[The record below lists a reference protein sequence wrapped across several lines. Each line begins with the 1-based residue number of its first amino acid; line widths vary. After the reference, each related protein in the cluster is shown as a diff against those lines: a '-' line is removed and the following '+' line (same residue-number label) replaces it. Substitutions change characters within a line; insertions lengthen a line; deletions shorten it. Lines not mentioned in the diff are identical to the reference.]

1 MSLDTIEAALKQ
13 RLPTMQSLNARLA
26 FDFADDGAL
35 YVDATQGP
43 PLLSREAQEVDCTIR
58 VTLDNFSRL
67 LAGDLDPSFAFMTG
81 KLKVQGSMGI
91 ALKLSALL
99 GD

>member
-1 MSLDTIEAALKQ
+1 MSLDALEAALKE
-13 RLPTMQSLNARLA
+13 RLPHMQSLNAKLA
-26 FDFADDGAL
+26 FDFGDDGAL
-35 YVDATQGP
+35 YVDATQSP
-43 PLLSREAQEVDCTIR
+43 PLLSRDPEEVDCTIR
-58 VTLDNFSRL
+58 MTLDNFSRL
-67 LAGDLDPSFAFMTG
+67 LAGNLDPSFAFMTG